1 MQNVFG
7 TTDNPS
13 KREIENTSR
22 TKSVRFVPVITGST
36 GETGGGVVDTLC
48 GFLPWDF
55 LVSEA
60 TALPTVP
67 QPQCI
72 LTNGKYSHFTSQ
84 NVVHFLLS
92 RMPTFNN

>member
-22 TKSVRFVPVITGST
+22 KKSVRFVAVITGST

-55 LVSEA
+55 LVFRLKQSR
-60 TALPTVP
+60 TVTV
-67 QPQCI
+67 
-72 LTNGKYSHFTSQ
+72 TNSHG
-84 NVVHFLLS
+84 
-92 RMPTFNN
+92 